1 MMHIG
6 ETLKNAREAKS
17 LTLDDIQEVTKIQ
30 KRYLV
35 AIEQNDFHVLP
46 GRFYARA
53 FIKEYAQAVDLDA
66 TELLAEFDEDDIETE
81 ESTEQDVQYSRL
93 ERTKTPQTVKS
104 TSVFSWIPTVIVVIL
119 IIGIVF
125 VAWTFLKQSSSE
137 SEQNQAVQNDNEI
150 IRDAEIEQTNEE
162 NDNEEAE
169 DEEEAEEKEDEEEK
183 EEEKDE
189 GTFSVLEEGTGASP
203 LSTVE
208 FSSDAEKLEVSFEV
222 TEESYM
228 ELKGANENVLLSNTY
243 NADSEMET
251 FDVTDEERIYVNIG
265 YAPGVIVKINDVPLE
280 YPADKDEKVHQKIW
294 VNFVKE

>member
-6 ETLKNAREAKS
+6 ETLKEAREAKS
-17 LTLDDIQEVTKIQ
+17 LTLDDIQEITKIQ

-53 FIKEYAQAVDLDA
+53 FIKEYAQAVELDA
-66 TELLAEFDEDDIETE
+66 TELLDEFDEDDIETE
-81 ESTEQDVQYSRL
+81 ESTEQNVQYSRL

-119 IIGIVF
+119 IIGIIF

-150 IRDAEIEQTNEE
+150 IRDAEVEQTNEE

-169 DEEEAEEKEDEEEK
+169 NEEETKDKEEEK
-183 EEEKDE
+183 EAEKDE

-222 TEESYM
+222 SAESYM
-228 ELKGANENVLLSNTY
+228 ELKGANENVLLSSTY
-243 NADSEMET
+243 DADSDIET

-265 YAPGVIVKINDVPLE
+265 YAPGVIVKINDIPLD
-280 YPADKDEKVHQKIW
+280 YPVDKDEKVHQKVWI
-294 VNFVKE
+294 NFVKE